1 MAQNLQQL
9 KKRIKTLN
17 SITQIAKAMEV
28 VSTFKIR
35 RAQSLVK
42 KHNLYAE
49 KIEHMV
55 RRILASKSFNN
66 EVEKFFKVKESK
78 KLIYVISPNKGLCG
92 GLVTGLFKKVDF
104 YVKHDDYVV
113 AIGKKAVD
121 EVAKRGFSV
130 VASFDMSATFPKYD
144 DVYPLVGIAE
154 EYYASKKVA
163 NVSMIFSEFRN
174 MFAQVSIVDEI
185 FPVKL
190 NGFLEEGKREYIFEP
205 CSQQILEELLP
216 CYFEAKFYNALLNAY
231 TSEQAARITAMRNAK
246 HNASD
251 ISISLTNI
259 YNKSRQEK
267 ITNEIL
273 NHANGQQ
280 EI

>member
-17 SITQIAKAMEV
+17 SISQIAKAMEV
-28 VSTFKIR
+28 VSTFKVR
-35 RAQSLVK
+35 RAQSSVK
-42 KHNLYAE
+42 KHSMYTE
-49 KIEHMV
+49 KIKHMV
-55 RRILASKSFNN
+55 RRIFASKNFNN
-66 EVEKFFKVKESK
+66 GTEKLFKGKESK
-78 KLIYVISPNKGLCG
+78 KLIYIVSPNKGLCG
-92 GLVTGLFKKVDF
+92 GLVTGLLKKVDF
-104 YVKHDDYVV
+104 YVKRDDYVV

-121 EVAKRGFSV
+121 EVAKRGFNV
-130 VASFDMSATFPKYD
+130 VASFDVAATFPKYGNLCH
-144 DVYPLVGIAE
+144 LVDIAE
-154 EYYASKKVA
+154 EYCVSKKVA
-163 NVSMIFSEFRN
+163 SVSMIFSEFKN
-174 MFAQVSIVDEI
+174 MFSQVSVIDEI
-185 FPVKL
+185 FPIKL
-190 NGFLEEGKREYIFEP
+190 NDFLEEGRGGCIFEP
-205 CSQQILEELLP
+205 DSEQILEELLP

-231 TSEQAARITAMRNAK
+231 TSEQAARMTAMKNAK